1 MQKDSKCIIF
11 LICLRFSIDK
21 YVVCKRYFEAQAGYL
36 LGKAVLWRV
45 YTDNFPTGNIASR

>member
-45 YTDNFPTGNIASR
+45 YTDNFPTGNMASR